1 MMRQGRE
8 REREVWARRLLVS
21 AAAGL
26 LLCGATAHGQEAV
39 PADPPPPGPAA
50 VAGSPAGAVPAALP
64 ISSPPGAPP
73 QEKATG
79 PGRRRLLRRGAT
91 EPGAEPGR
99 TGPLARLR
107 GRLKSIIPH

>member
-1 MMRQGRE
+1 MLRQGHE
-8 REREVWARRLLVS
+8 RERGTWARRLLVS
-21 AAAGL
+21 SAAGL
-26 LLCGATAHGQEAV
+26 LLCGPTAHGQEAV
-39 PADPPPPGPAA
+39 PTDPLPPAPAA
-50 VAGSPAGAVPAALP
+50 VAGSPAGAVPTALP
-64 ISSPPGAPP
+64 ISSPPAAQQDKGA
-73 QEKATG
+73 G